1 MQTMKRQP
9 PPRDFRKDLQMLS
22 MFLGKYWK
30 EISSMIGAMILGYLY
45 QRYFLMGAIVGTIL
59 LYLVLR
65 DVHKLWIEK
74 RGIPG

>member
-30 EISSMIGAMILGYLY
+30 EISSMIGAMVLGYLY
-45 QRYFLMGAIVGTIL
+45 QTYFLMGAIVGTIL

-74 RGIPG
+74 RGIPD